1 MSGWRLFWYVLATV
15 VVRNVSDEPFLVWD
29 LAATIT
35 LHGSDLAGIEES
47 LGAGATLDAIAYM
60 NVNAPAAGDVAKTPS
75 DTPPP
80 NPNLAP
86 GSAIAVTLP
95 FVISENALKDP
106 SLFSDLDL
114 SRWHIQ
120 TIDRETGTAWR
131 FELA

>member
-1 MSGWRLFWYVLATV
+1 MCIRD
-15 VVRNVSDEPFLVWD
+15 R
-29 LAATIT
+29 
-35 LHGSDLAGIEES
+35 
-47 LGAGATLDAIAYM
+47 
-60 NVNAPAAGDVAKTPS
+60 
-75 DTPPP
+75 P